1 MADGTSDWS
10 VYRIQ
15 VLSELKRINDN
26 VEKLADSDTEIRI
39 TIGKLQLCAALM
51 GGVAGALVSIT
62 SVILVTMW
70 GRL

>member
-1 MADGTSDWS
+1 MTGETSDWS

-39 TIGKLQLCAALM
+39 TIGKLQLCAAMTGAIGGGLM
-51 GGVAGALVSIT
+51 AFVVMFILQLVF
-62 SVILVTMW
+62 
-70 GRL
+70 

>member
-1 MADGTSDWS
+1 MSGETSDWS

-39 TIGKLQLCAALM
+39 TIGRLQLCATLM
-51 GGVAGALVSIT
+51 GGIAGALVSIT
-62 SVILVTMW
+62 SVILITMW